1 MFILLDILSGYILYL
16 ILSKS
21 NISSNNISRCLLYW
35 LLNPITMTISVRG
48 SSDIIT
54 VVLIYSSIYYLISE
68 KYFISSL
75 FLSFSIHIRL
85 YPIIYIPIYLITIY
99 HQQSNKTYKEILKNL
114 LVFCLTV
121 GVVFISLIVLFY
133 SIYGYNFL
141 YQTYLYHY
149 IRKDNRHNFSFLFYP
164 IYLLYSTKYSSVI
177 SVLSFLPTI
186 ILILGYS
193 FKYNNNIFISMFLQ
207 TITFVIYNKV
217 ITAQYY
223 VWYLS
228 LLPLITPYLNIS
240 FKKGVSLCFLWL
252 LSELNWLY
260 WGYGLELHG
269 KNTFKEVYII
279 LYLDMDFKLYFLSYS
294 YIHNMLHNKI
304 IFH

>member
-1 MFILLDILSGYILYL
+1 
-16 ILSKS
+16 
-21 NISSNNISRCLLYW
+21 
-35 LLNPITMTISVRG
+35 
-48 SSDIIT
+48 
-54 VVLIYSSIYYLISE
+54 
-68 KYFISSL
+68 
-75 FLSFSIHIRL
+75 
-85 YPIIYIPIYLITIY
+85 
-99 HQQSNKTYKEILKNL
+99 
-114 LVFCLTV
+114 
-121 GVVFISLIVLFY
+121 
-133 SIYGYNFL
+133 
-141 YQTYLYHY
+141 
-149 IRKDNRHNFSFLFYP
+149 
-164 IYLLYSTKYSSVI
+164 
-177 SVLSFLPTI
+177 
-186 ILILGYS
+186 
-193 FKYNNNIFISMFLQ
+193 MFLQ

-240 FKKGVSLCFLWL
+240 FKKGVLLCFLWL

-279 LYLDMDFKLYFLSYS
+279 IYLDMDFKLYFLYYS